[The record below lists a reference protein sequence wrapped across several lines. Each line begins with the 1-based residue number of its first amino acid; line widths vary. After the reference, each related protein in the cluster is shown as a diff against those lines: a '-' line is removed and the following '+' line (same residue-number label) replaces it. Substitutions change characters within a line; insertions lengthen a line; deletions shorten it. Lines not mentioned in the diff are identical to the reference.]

1 MRREKEASAV
11 SLFLGETQTRVKV
24 LWVTL
29 CVIIADQASKLAV
42 KGISLPWAGIS
53 VKGIPV
59 GSSYQLAGDWVR
71 LTFIEN
77 PGMAFGIDLGGKLY
91 LTLFSIAASIGI
103 VAYLYIVRR
112 EKLLFRLSLAL
123 VLGGAVGNL
132 IDRIFYGVV
141 YGEAPLFY
149 GKVVDF
155 IDVDFFTI
163 SIFGYHLQRFWV
175 FNVADAA
182 VTVGVAIM
190 LIFHR
195 SFVKNEEAMLPSPPR
210 ESSSQ
215 QTPA

>member
-1 MRREKEASAV
+1 M
-11 SLFLGETQTRVKV
+11 KV

-29 CVIIADQASKLAV
+29 CVLIVDQASKLAV

-53 VKGIPV
+53 VKGIPI
-59 GSSYQLAGDWVR
+59 GSSYPLVGDWVR

-103 VAYLYIVRR
+103 FMYLYVIRR
-112 EKLLFRLSLAL
+112 ERFLFRLSLAL
-123 VLGGAVGNL
+123 VLGGAMGNL

-155 IDVDFFTI
+155 IDVDFFNITI
-163 SIFGYHLQRFWV
+163 LGYHLQRFWV
-175 FNVADAA
+175 FNIADAA
-182 VTVGVAIM
+182 VTIGVVIM
-190 LIFHR
+190 LLFHR
-195 SFVKNEEAMLPSPPR
+195 SFVKSEEAQLPSSPT
-210 ESSSQ
+210 E
-215 QTPA
+215 PA